1 MIELDEL
8 MNEQMNKWTNEW
20 ITEWVNEWM
29 NEKIF
34 WIMSGWMIQVEDL
47 VKVDWVYKRKNK
59 WKQMNEFV
67 NESMNESMNEQTNNW
82 EVAKLNALFLTQT
95 SYLHSGFQNAK

>member
-1 MIELDEL
+1 MTGWLASKNLIELDEL
-8 MNEQMNKWTNEW
+8 MNEQMNKRTNEW

-47 VKVDWVYKRKNK
+47 VKVDWVYKRKNQ
-59 WKQMNEFV
+59 WKQMNEF
-67 NESMNESMNEQTNNW
+67 MNESINEWTN
-82 EVAKLNALFLTQT
+82 K
-95 SYLHSGFQNAK
+95 